1 MRYCPRCQ
9 ASVPEKSRF
18 CIQCGLQFDNRVER
32 LSTAALIC
40 GILSTAM
47 LWNGAGLLIGIPG
60 IILAFIAK
68 KCALSSQSTK
78 RVKMALSF
86 SVIGIVGSVV
96 VVLLFLGLGALIL
109 KAMQEGMP
117 R

>member
-1 MRYCPRCQ
+1 MKKCPRCKVI
-9 ASVPEKSRF
+9 VPDNSRS
-18 CIQCGLQFDNRVER
+18 CTNCGLQFENRAER

-40 GILSTAM
+40 GILSMVM
-47 LWNGAGLLIGIPG
+47 LWNGTGFLIGIPG
-60 IILAFIAK
+60 IILARIAK
-68 KCALSSQSTK
+68 KYAVNPQNAQ
-78 RVKMALSF
+78 RAKMALSF